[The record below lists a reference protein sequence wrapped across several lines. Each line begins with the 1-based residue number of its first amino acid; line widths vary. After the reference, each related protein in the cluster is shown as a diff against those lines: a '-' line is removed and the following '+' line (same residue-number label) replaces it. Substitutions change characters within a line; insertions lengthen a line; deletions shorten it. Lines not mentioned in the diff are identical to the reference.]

1 MTGLRQLF
9 NIGTGDSELVI
20 KTNISPAITIKLAD
34 LLIPGQPSSQA
45 IASDHP
51 IVMRLIKPEVI
62 IKTLGLERAY
72 SPFGRPRS
80 GMYSTVLLGLV
91 ASGLVG
97 ALLTWAVCKN
107 YF

>member
-1 MTGLRQLF
+1 MTDLRALF
-9 NIGTGDSELVI
+9 NIGTGDSELTI
-20 KTNISPAITIKLAD
+20 KTNITPEITIKLAD
-34 LLIPGQPSSQA
+34 LLIPGQPSAQVIS
-45 IASDHP
+45 SDHP
-51 IVMRLIKPEVI
+51 IIMRLIKPEVI

-72 SPFGRPRS
+72 SPFGRPQS

-91 ASGLVG
+91 ASSLVG

>member
-1 MTGLRQLF
+1 MADLRTLF
-9 NIGTGDSELVI
+9 NAGTGNSELTI
-20 KTNISPAITIKLAD
+20 KTNISPEITIKLAD
-34 LLIPGQPSSQA
+34 LLVPGQPSTQV

-51 IVMRLIKPEVI
+51 MLMRLIKPEVI

-80 GMYSTVLLGLV
+80 GMYSTVLLGFG

-97 ALLTWAVCKN
+97 ALLTWAICKN